1 VRSGRVLVYLCID
14 LQVGWQMA
22 PVANRNSAVDETA
35 RNLQVGR
42 VVCLVLPV
50 KGGFPLDWP

>member
-1 VRSGRVLVYLCID
+1 MYLCID

-22 PVANRNSAVDETA
+22 PVANRSSAVDETA
-35 RNLQVGR
+35 QNLQVGR